1 MAITAVTR
9 EYTPGSC
16 CNSRNRMSH
25 PPRRELRPESPAL
38 GAEQFRVPNQTR
50 KEPQCASWN
59 TRESSRPLSQDER
72 NTAVTSGKQNSS
84 VYIKSTRDE
93 AHFPFIGSI
102 AIPCSTSYRT
112 SGLNFFRKLRRFPDT
127 PVSSLYEYQF
137 QYNNSR
143 KAPCTPYRPKMIAH
157 SLSLTE

>member
-1 MAITAVTR
+1 MAIPTVTR

-16 CNSRNRMSH
+16 RNSRNHMRH
-25 PPRRELRPESPAL
+25 PPRQEMRPESPAL
-38 GAEQFRVPNQTR
+38 GAEQFRVPNQTC
-50 KEPQCASWN
+50 KEAQCASGN
-59 TRESSRPLSQDER
+59 TRESPRPLSQDER

-112 SGLNFFRKLRRFPDT
+112 SGLTSFRKLQRFLET
-127 PVSSLYEYQF
+127 PVSSLYEY
-137 QYNNSR
+137 
-143 KAPCTPYRPKMIAH
+143 
-157 SLSLTE
+157 